1 MVLHATVVSTHARRI
16 VRRFFLCSK
25 KHPNKFRP
33 MAAPS
38 AAATPVLS
46 NAGSFELEKV
56 TSSTHRAGY
65 QLLARVA
72 KGPRATEFPELA
84 SMFSG
89 SKQQKQEV
97 LQRFVSEGC
106 NLESCE
112 ASFKAKK
119 ELSLK
124 LHAGRQQ
131 MTILQMREAKFTECL
146 DST

>member
-1 MVLHATVVSTHARRI
+1 
-16 VRRFFLCSK
+16 
-25 KHPNKFRP
+25 

-38 AAATPVLS
+38 AAATPLPEAPTAS
-46 NAGSFELEKV
+46 QLDLGQV
-56 TSSTHRAGY
+56 TSTSHRAEW
-65 QLLARVA
+65 QLLTRVA
-72 KGPRATEFPELA
+72 QGPRATEFPELA

-89 SKQQKQEV
+89 SKQQKQET
-97 LQRFVSEGC
+97 LRRFVSEGC

-112 ASFKAKK
+112 ASFRAKK

-131 MTILQMREAKFTECL
+131 MTIVQMREAKFTECL